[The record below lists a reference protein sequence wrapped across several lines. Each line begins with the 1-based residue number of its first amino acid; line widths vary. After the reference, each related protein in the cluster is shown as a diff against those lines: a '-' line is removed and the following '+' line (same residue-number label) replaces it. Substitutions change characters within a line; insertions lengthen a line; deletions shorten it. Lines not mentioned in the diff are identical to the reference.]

1 MAPDKKA
8 YFDLFNAKAE
18 EFIKELTTSFPDIKQ
33 FFSFKSG
40 FTLLKNLDP
49 KKPQE
54 VFNVYVYNEY
64 KSYIVERNEAFF
76 LSNNIDI
83 TSDRKDY
90 WLEFIENIRGIWKT
104 LDTDNKE
111 VIWKYF
117 HILVALNE
125 KCVNNT

>member
-8 YFDLFNAKAE
+8 YYDLFNSKAE

-33 FFSFKSG
+33 FSSFKSG
-40 FTLLKNLDP
+40 FMFLKNLDA

-54 VFNVYVYNEY
+54 VFNTYVYNEY
-64 KSYIVERNEAFF
+64 KTYIIERNEAFF
-76 LSNNIDI
+76 LNNEIDI
-83 TSDRKDY
+83 TSSRKDY
-90 WLEFIENIRGIWKT
+90 WLEFIENIRGIWVN
-104 LDTDNKE
+104 LDSDNKE